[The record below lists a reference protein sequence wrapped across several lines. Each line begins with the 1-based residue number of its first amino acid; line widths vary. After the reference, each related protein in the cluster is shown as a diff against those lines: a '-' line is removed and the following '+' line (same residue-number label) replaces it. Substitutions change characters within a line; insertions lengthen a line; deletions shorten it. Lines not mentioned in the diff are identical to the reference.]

1 MLLCCRLLAHPAMLC
16 CWPPYRLPPGLI
28 TEGLDMDAMLNRSEA
43 TTPLPEDP
51 ADANDPLLHTN
62 IRSMLRQGLGA
73 LAAAD
78 PGFMAAAAAHV
89 GPRELQVLQQLLTPA
104 AGEQR

>member
-1 MLLCCRLLAHPAMLC
+1 MLLTALCRLPSE
-16 CWPPYRLPPGLI
+16 LI

-51 ADANDPLLHTN
+51 ADANDPLLRTN

-78 PGFMAAAAAHV
+78 PGFMEAAAAHV
-89 GPRELQVLQQLLTPA
+89 GPGRELQALQQLLAPVA
-104 AGEQR
+104 RKQR